1 MSNYAFLNDQLSK
14 RTSIFGLRLWVVLGI
29 CVGAAIVLVLFL
41 ISLWFTS
48 RRNGSSS
55 SSSSKAKSPQNPTI
69 PSVSKEIQEIRIDHS
84 RNPTHPPPQPQPQ
97 PDPKLQV
104 HNHSDPLLESD
115 PLARAQALLSQPEE
129 GSPVAGRRR
138 IHIEIG
144 KDHRIS
150 YPEKGGGSSHG
161 SGEARSGDQTV
172 IAVPEVSH
180 LGWGHWY
187 TLRELEV
194 STNGFA
200 DENVIGE
207 GGYGIVYS
215 GIMEDNTQVAVK
227 NLLNNRGQAEK
238 EFKVEVEAIGRVRHK
253 NLVRLLGYCAEGA
266 HRMLV
271 YEYVDNGNLEQ
282 WLHGDVGPCS
292 PLTWEI
298 RMNIILGTAKG
309 LTYLHEGLEPK
320 VVHRDIK
327 SSNILLDRQWN
338 PKVSDFGL
346 AKLLGSER
354 SYVTTRV
361 MGTFGYVAPEYA
373 STGMLNERS
382 DVYSFGILLM
392 EIITGRN
399 PVDYSRP
406 PGEVNLVEWLK
417 TMVTNRNAEGVVDP
431 RLPEKPSSRA
441 LKRALLVALRCVDPN
456 AQKRPKMGHVIHML
470 EADEFPF
477 RDDRRTGREQGR
489 PQRNGMMVEKHV
501 SESGDSSGYESSI
514 QTKTALWRKQQPEEE
529 R

>member
-1 MSNYAFLNDQLSK
+1 MSDYAFLNDQLSK

-48 RRNGSSS
+48 RRN
-55 SSSSKAKSPQNPTI
+55 SSSSKAKSSQNPTI
-69 PSVSKEIQEIRIDHS
+69 PNVSKEIQEIRIDYA
-84 RNPTHPPPQPQPQ
+84 RNPTHPPQ
-97 PDPKLQV
+97 PDSKPHQLD
-104 HNHSDPLLESD
+104 NPDTFPESE
-115 PLARAQALLSQPEE
+115 PLARAQALLSQPEDE
-129 GSPVAGRRR
+129 SPVGGRHR

-144 KDHRIS
+144 KDHRIL

-161 SGEARSGDQTV
+161 SGEARSGDQALIV
-172 IAVPEVSH
+172 APEVSH

-207 GGYGIVYS
+207 GGYGIVYR
-215 GIMEDNTQVAVK
+215 GVLEDNTKVAIK
-227 NLLNNRGQAEK
+227 NLLNNRILFIIYPDGNLEALIGGQAEK

-282 WLHGDVGPCS
+282 WLHGDVGPYS

-298 RMNIILGTAKG
+298 RMNIILGMAK
-309 LTYLHEGLEPK
+309 
-320 VVHRDIK
+320 
-327 SSNILLDRQWN
+327 
-338 PKVSDFGL
+338 
-346 AKLLGSER
+346 
-354 SYVTTRV
+354 
-361 MGTFGYVAPEYA
+361 GYVAPEYA

-417 TMVTNRNAEGVVDP
+417 TMVTNRNAEGVLDP
-431 RLPEKPSSRA
+431 RLLEKPSSRA

-477 RDDRRTGREQGR
+477 RDDRRTGREHGR
-489 PQRNGMMVEKHV
+489 SQHDCATARLEKRV
-501 SESGDSSGYESSI
+501 SESGDSSGYESSA
-514 QTKTALWRKQQPEEE
+514 QTSKALWRNQQVEGVH
-529 R
+529 